1 MPMRRKA
8 REVALKAL
16 FQIDLVNTPPE
27 QALAYAGAEAPISE
41 EAAAFAR
48 EIVLGTLR
56 RLSEVDA
63 RIAALSKDW
72 DIRRMP
78 AVDRNILRMAAYE
91 ILWRDDVP
99 PEVAINEAVELAK
112 KYGDTKSSAFVNG
125 ILGNMH
131 RMRNES

>member
-16 FQIDLVNTPPE
+16 FQIDLVNTQAE

-48 EIVLGTLR
+48 DIVLGTIQ
-56 RLSEVDA
+56 RLPEIDA
-63 RIAALSKDW
+63 QIAALSKDW

-91 ILWRDDVP
+91 ILWREDVP
-99 PEVAINEAVELAK
+99 PQVAINEAVELAK
-112 KYGDTKSSAFVNG
+112 KYGDTRSSAFVNG
-125 ILGNMH
+125 ILGNIH